1 MYSEDKIKDA
11 LITLLSEKN
20 FDKIKV
26 SEIAAA
32 ADVSRVTFYKYFRD
46 KESVLQQILTDFT
59 ASLDQIFYNNVKA
72 LNKIDFSDIN
82 KIKSDL
88 TPHAFEIV
96 SFLYEKKKL
105 IQTLML
111 PTTNTNIL
119 KISYDKF
126 YQQFKLWLP
135 QKFQINYDPKTLNQY
150 SDFLTRGTALLLGTW
165 FRKGFKQSPQEM
177 TEIVINVLSPSLYNI
192 YHRTYRSENK

>member
-20 FDKIKV
+20 LDKIKV
-26 SEIAAA
+26 SEIAAV
-32 ADVSRVTFYKYFRD
+32 ADVSRVTFYKYFSD
-46 KESVLQQILTDFT
+46 KESVFEQILTDFT
-59 ASLDQIFYNNVKA
+59 ASLDQIFFNNVKA

-88 TPHAFEIV
+88 TPHAFEII

-111 PTTNTNIL
+111 PTTHTNIL

-126 YQQFKLWLP
+126 YQHFKLWLP